1 MKNLDCG
8 HAAPATGRWCSHLL
22 DDEDTSYLVRF
33 TGQGMDHELLCDAC
47 EKTAPRYVSICSA
60 CHHVRMGRIFDQAG
74 IRGRP
79 EIRTRETALRFEHR
93 ELSLPALTGRTLKA
107 VTALGTGNRSVWL
120 AVDERGE
127 LLRLDLEEDTL
138 TRVGAVSAEA
148 LDLSAELTLHASP
161 CGRFAAVVNSRGSR
175 GVVLELMSGAVKL
188 ALDRGDYH
196 VEHCEFSVAF
206 FRDGDRTLVVHA
218 TEWNRLDVTDP
229 ATGELLT
236 RREFTPAKEGSN
248 ARGEHELDYFH
259 CGLTVSPDGAWL
271 VDDGWVWHPVGML
284 ASISLRRWLHENVW
298 ESEDGP
304 SRKLLR
310 ECCYYWDAPSYFAG
324 PRTLVTWGFG
334 GDADSLMDAAML
346 FDVESG
352 NLLRWFPGPRGH
364 FHGDGNLLLATSQD
378 QGTCVWDLETGERLH
393 QDAALKP
400 TAWHPS
406 ARRFLTVLPE
416 GAVRESVLSGAAW

>member
-8 HAAPATGRWCSHLL
+8 HAAPAVGRWCKHLL
-22 DDEDTSYLVRF
+22 ADEDASFIVRF
-33 TGQGMDHELLCDAC
+33 TGQGVDHELRCEACDKDAAGAR
-47 EKTAPRYVSICSA
+47 EPVAICSA
-60 CHHVRMGRIFDQAG
+60 CHHTKMGRVFDLMA

-93 ELSLPALTGRTLKA
+93 ELRLPALAGRTLKA
-107 VTALGTGNRSVWL
+107 LTALGSAPRVEWL

-127 LLRLDLEEDTL
+127 LLRLDLEEDTVS
-138 TRVGAVSAEA
+138 RVGAVSAES
-148 LDLSAELTLHASP
+148 LDLTAELALHASA
-161 CGRFAAVVNSRGSR
+161 CGRYAAVVNSRGSR
-175 GVVLELMSGAVKL
+175 GVVVELASGAVKL

-218 TEWNRLDVTDP
+218 TAWNRLDVTDP

-236 RREFTPAKEGSN
+236 RREP
-248 ARGEHELDYFH
+248 HELDYFH
-259 CGLTVSPDGAWL
+259 CGLKVSPDGAWL

-284 ASISLRRWLHENVW
+284 SSLSLRRWLHENVW

-310 ECCYYWDAPSYFAG
+310 ECAYYWDAPSYFVG

-334 GDADSLMDAAML
+334 GDAEHLIDAAML
-346 FDVESG
+346 YDVESG
-352 NLLRWFPGPRGH
+352 NLLRWFPGPRGQ
-364 FHGDGNLLLATSQD
+364 FHGDGNLLLATSQE
-378 QGTCVWDLETGERLH
+378 QGTCVWDIETGERLH

-416 GAVRESVLSGAAW
+416 GVVRESVLSGAAW